1 MAIRV
6 ALNHVTHYKYDQL
19 VTLSP
24 HLIRLRPAP
33 HCRTPIT
40 GYSLRVTPG
49 DHFLNWQQDPFGN
62 FQARLVFP
70 KPTKEF
76 RIEVDLIA
84 EMTTINP
91 FDFFIEDTFQTL
103 PFAYAPDLLRELGPY
118 LELTAGGPKLAA
130 LAARVR
136 DDIARPERR
145 TIDVLVEVNQLVQR
159 LLRYDIRME
168 PGVFSPDETLTR
180 GHGSCRDFSW
190 LLVQLL
196 RRLGFAARFA
206 SGYSIQLKADLK
218 SLEGPSGVEQDV
230 TDLHAWAE
238 AFLPGAG
245 WVGLDATSGLLCGEG
260 HIPLACTP
268 EPGSAAP
275 ISGSFAWDKKHE
287 DDELGD
293 DFNFSMRAHR
303 IDDPPRPTKPYS
315 EEMWRAIVACG
326 DRVEEALTAGD
337 VRLTMGGEPTF
348 VSIDNRDGEEWNT
361 AALGPTKGKLADELL
376 RRLSKQFAKGYLL
389 HHGQGKWYPGE
400 PLPRWAYTCYFRRD
414 GEPVWR
420 DPALFARDIA
430 PDAVNVERAG
440 ESHARVFGQVLCK
453 HLAVDPTYLI
463 AGYEDA
469 FYYLWREGRL
479 PVNVDP
485 FDSHLENETE
495 RATLRR
501 VFQQGLKQTVGL
513 ALPLQTVYSG
523 VDGFRWIS
531 GKWHLRDER
540 LYLVPGD
547 SPMGLRLPLSALPWV
562 VPKDRAD
569 PIERDPTAP
578 REPLPRRQAIS
589 RAAPLRSPG
598 PAAAGPGFPGGQP
611 GATRPERGRSASGL
625 VRTAL
630 CIEPR
635 NGVLHVFMP
644 PLSTLEEYLD
654 LVAALEETAT
664 ELHQPIRLEGYNPP
678 SDHRLEKLQVTP
690 DPGVIEV
697 NIHPARSWKDLV
709 HNTEVLY
716 EEARQTRLGTEKF
729 MLDGRHTG
737 TGGGNH
743 VVLGGA
749 TPADSPFLRRPDLLQ
764 SMLGYWLNHPSLSY
778 LFSGLFI
785 GPTSQSPRVDEAR
798 HDSLYEL
805 EIAFRKLQETR
816 AAGRD
821 IRPWLV
827 DRSFRN
833 LLVDVTGNTHRTE
846 MCIDKMYSPDSA
858 SGRQGLL
865 ELRSFEM
872 PPHARM
878 SAAQQLLVRSL
889 LSWFW
894 REPYTRPPV
903 RWDTSLNDRFMLP
916 HYVVDDFGD
925 VVDDLRRAG
934 IPVELPWFEPH
945 IQFRF
950 PVYGRSQVR
959 GLELELR
966 QALEPWNVMGEEG
979 FAGST
984 VRFVDSSV
992 ERVQLRVRGATDE
1005 RHVVTCNGRRVPL
1018 ASTGGREEH
1027 VAGVRF
1033 RAWHPPSALHPEI
1046 GPNTPLV
1053 FDVIDTWA
1061 GRSIG
1066 GMTYHVAHP
1075 GGRAHDEFP
1084 ANALEAEGRRL
1095 ARFFSFGHT
1104 PGAVAVPAHEP
1115 NPEFPH
1121 TLDLRRPPA

>member
-6 ALNHVTHYKYDQL
+6 ALNHVTHYKYDQP

-24 HLIRLRPAP
+24 HVIRLRPAP

-49 DHFLNWQQDPFGN
+49 EHFLNWQQDPFGN
-62 FQARLVFP
+62 FQGRVVFP
-70 KPTKEF
+70 KPTDEF
-76 RIEVDLIA
+76 RVEVDLIA

-91 FDFFIEDTFQTL
+91 FDFFIEDTFEKL
-103 PFAYAPDLLRELGPY
+103 PFAYAPELRHELSPY

-145 TIDVLVEVNQLVQR
+145 TIDVLVDVNQLVQR

-168 PGVFSPDETLTR
+168 PGVFAPDETLAR

-218 SLEGPSGVEQDV
+218 SLEGPSGVEEDV

-268 EPGSAAP
+268 DPGSAAP
-275 ISGSFAWDKKHE
+275 ITGSFAWDKKDE
-287 DDELGD
+287 DDELGHE
-293 DFNFSMRAHR
+293 FTFSMRLTR
-303 IDDPPRPTKPYS
+303 VDDPPRPTKPYS
-315 EEMWRAIVACG
+315 EETWRAIVACG
-326 DRVEEALTAGD
+326 DRVEKALVAGD

-348 VSIDNRDGEEWNT
+348 VSIDDRDGDEWNT

-376 RRLSKQFAKGYLL
+376 RRLSKQFTSGYLL

-420 DPALFARDIA
+420 DPSLFARELGA
-430 PDAVNVERAG
+430 AGGERAG
-440 ESHARVFGQVLCK
+440 ETHARVFAEVLCK
-453 HLAVDPTYLI
+453 HLAVDAQFLI
-463 AGYEDA
+463 PGYEDA

-485 FDSHLENETE
+485 FDSRLENETE

-501 VFQQGLKQTVGL
+501 VFQQGLKSMVGL

-523 VDGFRWIS
+523 VDGFRWTS
-531 GKWHLRDER
+531 GKWFLRDER
-540 LYLVPGD
+540 MYLVPGD
-547 SPMGLRLPLSALPWV
+547 SPMGLRLPLGSLPWV
-562 VPKDRAD
+562 LARDRAE
-569 PIERDPTAP
+569 PVEQDPTAP
-578 REPLPRRQAIS
+578 RASLPRRQSIS
-589 RAAPLRSPG
+589 RAAPLRSAG
-598 PAAAGPGFPGGQP
+598 AAGASGQP
-611 GATRPERGRSASGL
+611 GAARPERGKSAAGL

-644 PLSTLEEYLD
+644 PVSTLEEYLD
-654 LVAALEETAT
+654 LVAALEDTAA
-664 ELHQPIRLEGYNPP
+664 ELRQPIRIEGYQPP
-678 SDHRLEKLQVTP
+678 SDHRLERLQVTP

-697 NIHPARSWKDLV
+697 NIHPANSWKDLV
-709 HNTEVLY
+709 RNTEILY

-798 HDSLYEL
+798 HDGLYEL

-816 AAGRD
+816 AAGGD

-903 RWDTSLNDRFMLP
+903 RWGTSLNDRFMLP

-934 IPVELPWFEPH
+934 IPMELAWFEPH
-945 IQFRF
+945 IEFRF
-950 PVYGRSQVR
+950 PVYGRAQVR

-966 QALEPWNVMGEEG
+966 QALEPWHVMGEEG
-979 FAGST
+979 TAGGT

-1027 VAGVRF
+1027 VAGVRY
-1033 RAWHPPSALHPEI
+1033 RAWQQPSALHPTIE
-1046 GPNTPLV
+1046 PHAPLV
-1053 FDVIDTWA
+1053 FDVLDTWA

-1066 GMTYHVAHP
+1066 GMTYHVSHP
-1075 GGRAHDEFP
+1075 GGRSHDVFP

-1095 ARFFSFGHT
+1095 ARFFPFGHT
-1104 PGAVAVPAHEP
+1104 PGAVATPAPEP

-1121 TLDLRRPPA
+1121 TLDLRRPPG